1 MDLRLVE
8 QSVSDLTEYG
18 RLPIA
23 FTVDRILEVTP
34 IDDGLGGLALRETPV
49 RAPYVKDYDSLQANR
64 PTSLADR
71 WDLSNWGMITGF
83 VGELLVGGALLAFG
97 SYGVDQ
103 LENRMDL
110 TVLWDIR
117 VHPEYRRRG
126 VGQELFRAAETWA
139 KARGCRQLKV
149 ETQNINV
156 AACRFYARQGCILG
170 AIHRHAYPEFP
181 NEAMLLWYKDL

>member
-1 MDLRLVE
+1 M
-8 QSVSDLTEYG
+8 
-18 RLPIA
+18 
-23 FTVDRILEVTP
+23 
-34 IDDGLGGLALRETPV
+34 
-49 RAPYVKDYDSLQANR
+49 KDYDSLQANR

-117 VHPEYRRRG
+117 VRPEYRRRG